1 MNLTL
6 AAIADLV
13 QGELHG
19 DDQLLIAGAA
29 TLVAARSNEISL
41 ADSARQARH
50 LAHSAAAAVIVPRDF
65 SPDRPHI
72 KVANV
77 HTAFAQVVQQFRPQR
92 AKRAVG
98 ISPSASISATAT
110 LSAGVEIH
118 PLAYIG
124 DDVEIGAGAV
134 IHSGVRILEGCRIGA
149 GTTIFPNAVLYEN
162 TIVGER
168 CLIHAGVVIGGYGF
182 GYHTAEGKHLL
193 SAQLGWV
200 EIGNDVDIGSC
211 SAVDRGTYGPTIIGE
226 GTKIDDQVMIAHN
239 CRIGKHN
246 LICSQVG
253 IAGSSSTGD
262 YVVLAG
268 QAGLRDHIHVGDFSI
283 VGAKSGVMNDVEPKS
298 HVLGIPAT
306 EERHQMASIAAVHRL
321 PGIRQQ
327 IVQMQKQLNSLQAQL
342 SGDLPKS
349 DAA

>member
-13 QGELHG
+13 QGDLHG
-19 DDQLLIAGAA
+19 DAQLVVSGAA
-29 TLVAARSNEISL
+29 TLAAARPNEISL
-41 ADSARQARH
+41 ADHARQARH
-50 LAHSAAAAVIVPRDF
+50 LAHSAAAAVIVPPDF
-65 SPDRPHI
+65 STDRPHI
-72 KVANV
+72 KVTNV
-77 HTAFAQVVQQFRPQR
+77 HAAFAKVVQQFRPQR
-92 AKRAVG
+92 ARRAVG
-98 ISPSASISATAT
+98 ISPSASISASAQ

-124 DDVEIGAGAV
+124 DDVEIGAGTV

-149 GTTIFPNAVLYEN
+149 GTTIYPNAVLYEN
-162 TIVGER
+162 TIVGDR

-182 GYHTAEGKHLL
+182 GYHTVDGQHLL

-211 SAVDRGTYGPTIIGE
+211 SAIDRGTYGPTVIGE

-246 LICSQVG
+246 LICSQCG
-253 IAGSSSTGD
+253 LAGSSSTGD

-268 QAGLRDHIHVGDFSI
+268 QAGLRDHIHVGDYSI
-283 VGAKSGVMNDVEPKS
+283 VGAKSGVMNDIDPKS

-306 EERHQMASIAAVHRL
+306 EERHQMSCLAALHRL
-321 PGIRQQ
+321 PGMRQQ
-327 IVQMQKQLNSLQAQL
+327 IAQLQKQLNALQAQL
-342 SGDLPKS
+342 SGDLPRS